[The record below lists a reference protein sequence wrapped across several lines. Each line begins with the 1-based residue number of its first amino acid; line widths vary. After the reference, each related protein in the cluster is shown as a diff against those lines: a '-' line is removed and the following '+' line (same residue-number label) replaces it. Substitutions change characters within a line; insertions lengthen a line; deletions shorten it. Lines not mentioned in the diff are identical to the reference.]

1 MFNALFDEKMVSEIT
16 GLLKKKRVKRIMLQ
30 VPEGLKTGVQSLSD
44 ALEKNGFEVLVSIEP
59 CFGACDLRDREAKAL
74 DCDALLHIG
83 HADMGVASEVP
94 VIYYD
99 YYMDYDFVPL
109 LRVFANQIKYKNI
122 CIVTTVQF
130 LGAMKTA
137 KKYMESRGFAVWDGG
152 KIMGCDATLAK
163 KCEKMVDCYLFI
175 GSGRFHPLGLQER
188 VVKPV
193 LFLDI
198 ENRRLENLM
207 GERDKSEIKRR
218 LRIEKAKD
226 MKNFGIL
233 ISTKPG
239 QIKIKLAM
247 KIRRELKSAG
257 KNAYMLVGDYFTA
270 EKLLGMRI
278 DVLVNTSCPRIRDDY
293 EQFNKIILNPEDI
306 EFLLK

>member
-1 MFNALFDEKMVSEIT
+1 MFDAKRVSEIT
-16 GLLKKKRVKRIMLQ
+16 GLLKRKRAKRIMVQ
-30 VPEGLKTGVQSLSD
+30 VPEGLKTSVQGLSD

-99 YYMDYDFVPL
+99 YFMDHDFVPL
-109 LRVFANQIKYKNI
+109 LRDFANQIKYKNI
-122 CIVTTVQF
+122 CLVTTVQF
-130 LGAMKTA
+130 LGAIKAA
-137 KKYMESRGFAVWDGG
+137 KKFMESRGFSVRDGG
-152 KIMGCDATLAK
+152 KIMGCDAGLAK
-163 KCEKMVDCYLFI
+163 KYEKVVDCYLFI

-188 VVKPV
+188 VGKPV

-198 ENRRLENLM
+198 ENRRLENLI
-207 GERDKSEIKRR
+207 GKKNKSEIRRR
-218 LRIEKAKD
+218 LRIEKAIG

-233 ISTKPG
+233 VSTKPG
-239 QIKIKLAM
+239 QSKIKLAL
-247 KIRRELKSAG
+247 KIRSGLKAAG
-257 KNAYMLVGDYFTA
+257 KNAYVLVGDCFTA

-293 EQFNKIILNPEDI
+293 EQFNKVILNPEDV
-306 EFLLK
+306 ELLLKDE

>member
-1 MFNALFDEKMVSEIT
+1 MFDAKRVSEIT
-16 GLLKKKRVKRIMLQ
+16 GLLKRKRAKRIMVQ
-30 VPEGLKTGVQSLSD
+30 VPGGLKMSVQGLSD

-83 HADMGVASEVP
+83 HADMGVEAVLP

-99 YYMDYDFVPL
+99 YFMDHDFVPL
-109 LRVFANQIKYKNI
+109 LRDFTNHIKYKNI
-122 CIVTTVQF
+122 CLVTTVQF
-130 LGAMKTA
+130 LGAIKAA
-137 KKYMESRGFAVWDGG
+137 KKFMESRGFSVRDGG
-152 KIMGCDATLAK
+152 KIMGCDSLQAK
-163 KCEKMVDCYLFI
+163 KYEKVVDCYLFI

-188 VVKPV
+188 VGKPV

-198 ENRRLENLM
+198 ENRRLENLI
-207 GERDKSEIKRR
+207 GEKNKSEIRRR
-218 LRIEKAKD
+218 LRIEKARS

-233 ISTKPG
+233 VSTKPG
-239 QIKIKLAM
+239 QSKIKLAL
-247 KIRRELKSAG
+247 KIRSGLKAAG
-257 KNAYMLVGDYFTA
+257 KNAYVLVGDCFTA

-293 EQFNKIILNPEDI
+293 EQFNKVILNPEDV
-306 EFLLK
+306 EEL